1 MSKQA
6 SITAFFGSK
15 SPRDRTLIVKK
26 ERSDID
32 EEEDSSD
39 RKRILADIGDSPIKK
54 PPGKKIRILSS
65 SSESEGDPVVKKENE
80 EVQDDKKLMKKTKKS
95 PLPKK
100 RAKKEV
106 PLTAS
111 PTTKSSPPED
121 LTQAT
126 NFDGY
131 IEALKK
137 NSYHPIKDAPWL
149 RGEKTPYMALS
160 KTFEA
165 IEATSGRLKTIEI
178 LANYLRSLLVLSP
191 DDLLMSIYLC
201 LNRLAPAYEGVELG
215 VGDGLLIKAIA
226 QTTGRAT
233 DKIKAEVERRGDLGL
248 VAESSRGTQR
258 TMFKPQPLTINSVFN
273 KLKEVAMMSGHSSM
287 SKKVSIIQGQ
297 LVACRESEARFLIRS
312 LAGKL
317 RIGLAEQSVLQ
328 AIAHAC
334 LMTPP
339 GQDYPPEVMQAFSD
353 PTSDKFKEALEPIS
367 LAVKTAY
374 CECPCYD
381 KLIPVLLS
389 DGPMELH
396 KHCKL
401 TPGIP
406 LKPMLA
412 HPTKGVSEVLS
423 RFEDAKF
430 TCEWKYDGER
440 AQIHLHDDGKI
451 TIYSRNQEDNTSKY
465 PDIINRFS
473 KCIKDGVTSC
483 VLDSEAVAWNRD
495 KKMIQPFQV
504 LSTRKRKDADSSEIK
519 VQVALFAFDLLYL
532 NGKPLVKESFRER
545 RRLLQ
550 ENFVEID
557 EEFWFAKSADPDS
570 IEEIQELLEDSVKEN
585 CEGLMVKSLDVKA
598 TYEIAKRSHNWLK
611 LKKDYLDGV
620 GDTIDVV
627 VLGGYL
633 GKGKRTGSY
642 GGFLLACYDP
652 ENEEYQSICKIGT
665 GFTDESLVTHFN
677 FFKDHKIPEPKSY
690 YAFDSSLKPDHWFEP
705 VQVWEIKAADLSIS
719 PTHRAAN
726 GIVDPQKG
734 ISLRFPRFIRIRDDK
749 NPEDATSSQ
758 QIADLYNSQ
767 EQVKNQS
774 KKSDKEDDFDI

>member
-1 MSKQA
+1 MQSLFLIEINGLEEHLKQTSKVRSPQLILLYA
-6 SITAFFGSK
+6 DDLTIPFRGRNLFVYVGKRIDIRLSYLSGLVVNLNKTEVISSVDCKLKRLFPSLKFFNTTTLLGISITKDGGGDSIKLNFSLFLRTTPYDDLFDDRPTDVQDVGEVTSHKAHNLVDRMILRRFDHLKKISLFFVSLISS
-15 SPRDRTLIVKK
+15 SPRPTLKSSFLLRSKRKKNNYVQAGVDNSVFWEQVPQGSNSDRKK
-26 ERSDID
+26 KNGATSTKK
-32 EEEDSSD
+32 EDSSD

-54 PPGKKIRILSS
+54 PPGKKIQ
-65 SSESEGDPVVKKENE
+65 NE
-80 EVQDDKKLMKKTKKS
+80 EVQDNKKLMKKTKKS

-100 RAKKEV
+100 RAKKR
-106 PLTAS
+106 S
-111 PTTKSSPPED
+111 SSNSKSHYKSSPPED

-126 NFDGY
+126 NFD
-131 IEALKK
+131 
-137 NSYHPIKDAPWL
+137 
-149 RGEKTPYMALS
+149 
-160 KTFEA
+160 A

-273 KLKEVAMMSGHSSM
+273 KLKEVAMMSGT
-287 SKKVSIIQGQ
+287 
-297 LVACRESEARFLIRS
+297 LVYEFLIRS

-367 LAVKTAY
+367 LAVKNCLLTSSIAF
-374 CECPCYD
+374 PN
-381 KLIPVLLS
+381 VLR
-389 DGPMELH
+389 MESL
-396 KHCKL
+396 
-401 TPGIP
+401 
-406 LKPMLA
+406 
-412 HPTKGVSEVLS
+412 
-423 RFEDAKF
+423 
-430 TCEWKYDGER
+430 
-440 AQIHLHDDGKI
+440 
-451 TIYSRNQEDNTSKY
+451 
-465 PDIINRFS
+465 
-473 KCIKDGVTSC
+473 SC

-504 LSTRKRKDADSSEIK
+504 LSTRKRKDADSREIK
-519 VQVALFAFDLLYL
+519 
-532 NGKPLVKESFRER
+532 
-545 RRLLQ
+545 
-550 ENFVEID
+550 
-557 EEFWFAKSADPDS
+557 
-570 IEEIQELLEDSVKEN
+570 
-585 CEGLMVKSLDVKA
+585 
-598 TYEIAKRSHNWLK
+598 LK
-611 LKKDYLDGV
+611 NLSE
-620 GDTIDVV
+620 
-627 VLGGYL
+627 
-633 GKGKRTGSY
+633 KG
-642 GGFLLACYDP
+642 
-652 ENEEYQSICKIGT
+652 
-665 GFTDESLVTHFN
+665 
-677 FFKDHKIPEPKSY
+677 
-690 YAFDSSLKPDHWFEP
+690 
-705 VQVWEIKAADLSIS
+705 VWEIKAADLSIS

-774 KKSDKEDDFDI
+774 KKSDKEDDFEYINYCSKHIFILFF